1 MADSLVVADNVE
13 LVANNIQSK
22 VGATLLGTKA
32 MAENTI
38 EGSGSSFKILEQ
50 VKDLQQ
56 ATVDKV
62 HAVWEILKSQ
72 LDIEKDEARRIRE
85 QAKENALESKSG
97 GGVGGIGYGSG
108 LANAAGSL
116 GSSMMDKM
124 KGFGAGL
131 FTMAGLMSVAG
142 KIFKAGLILMLAGFV
157 GDAMVSHFDIN
168 DADTKAALQKGLP
181 AAGALVALLGFKSA
195 LMLIIPAIIAMGL
208 ASVYKW
214 IKGDKV
220 AGEVSGFQWG
230 SVALAGPATILLAN
244 MAGYKF
250 ATLGAL
256 LATWPIVLGVSLA
269 IALAAGIGY
278 LFSKVQQAEQMM
290 LDHLG
295 EMTDISQAELEKRL
309 KEEKS
314 GYIASSAPGVAKLF
328 GMETTHMDDVYMA
341 SKAAAATV
349 KSKDGKLKVSEV
361 TNIVKQVDMLAQM
374 DPTTLKEMLDDKDK
388 ADVLMRSIN
397 KLLVVAGSGQLGDS
411 SAAVIKQL
419 QGLAQNVQMTAK
431 DMYAEKEKSGDTGWL
446 DGAGYLQD
454 IADDKTAGF
463 KGGDMF
469 ERYAELLQ
477 NPEYMKAKTEKE
489 SIEGESRYQE
499 LKAIPKKDR
508 TNDENDEW
516 KDYYNRLRPLDA
528 KMNRLGRG
536 SDYQSITGEVK
547 MLDVFKLL
555 TKEEQA
561 QLIESA
567 LSDKK
572 VLLKAMKL
580 TQTKENEGG
589 SNIMAN
595 KNNSVIT
602 TNKYA
607 SNFSAN
613 GVYEVDVSLQR
624 ALGQIQ

>member
-1 MADSLVVADNVE
+1 MADSVVVADNVE

-32 MAENTI
+32 MAENTTG
-38 EGSGSSFKILEQ
+38 GSESSFKILEQ

-97 GGVGGIGYGSG
+97 GGGGVSG
-108 LANAAGSL
+108 LESAAGSL

-142 KIFKAGLILMLAGFV
+142 KIFKAGLILMLAGFL
-157 GDAMVSHFDIN
+157 GDALVDHFDIN
-168 DADTKAALQKGLP
+168 DDATKSALQKGLP
-181 AAGALVALLGFKSA
+181 AAAVLVALFGFKNA
-195 LMLIIPAIIAMGL
+195 LLVIIPAIIGMGF
-208 ASVYKW
+208 ASVISW

-220 AGEVSGFQWG
+220 AGEVSGFDWG
-230 SVALAGPATILLAN
+230 SVALAGPALLLLAKLGTG
-244 MAGYKF
+244 MKF
-250 ATLGAL
+250 ATLAAL
-256 LATWPIVLGVSLA
+256 VGGWPIVLGVSLA
-269 IALAAGIGY
+269 LALAAGIGY
-278 LFSKVQQAEQMM
+278 LFSKVQQAEQKM

-295 EMTDISQAELEKRL
+295 EMTDISQQELEDRL
-309 KEEKS
+309 KKQKS
-314 GYIASSAPGVAKLF
+314 GFIASSAPGVAKLF

-349 KSKDGKLKVSEV
+349 KSKDGKLEVSEV

-508 TNDENDEW
+508 TNDENAEW

-536 SDYQSITGEVK
+536 SDGQQITGEVR
-547 MLDVFKLL
+547 MSDVFKLL
-555 TKEEQA
+555 TKDEQA

-589 SNIMAN
+589 SNIIDN
-595 KNNSVIT
+595 KKQSVIT
-602 TNKYA
+602 TTNNK
-607 SNFSAN
+607 SNFSTTSSF
-613 GVYEVDVSLQR
+613 EVDYALRQAVASQR
-624 ALGQIQ
+624 